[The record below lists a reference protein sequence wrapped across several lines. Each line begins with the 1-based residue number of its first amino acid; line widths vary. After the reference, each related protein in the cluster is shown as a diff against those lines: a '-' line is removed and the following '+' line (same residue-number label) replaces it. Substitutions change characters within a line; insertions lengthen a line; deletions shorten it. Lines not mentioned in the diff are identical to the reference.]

1 MCESVREHDVRF
13 DLTCGGVGYEVAPI
27 VIGDGRLSLLGG
39 VGIGIEGGD
48 ELEVSEALVLR
59 HCSDERALKKLCVSS
74 LSLCIFFYGFV
85 LTSFLFCARRLM
97 RSRTWES
104 DVARGTN
111 HS

>member
-13 DLTCGGVGYEVAPI
+13 DLTCGVGYEVAPV

-59 HCSDERALKKLCVSS
+59 HCSDERALKKLGVSS

-85 LTSFLFCARRLM
+85 LLSLFCARRLM
-97 RSRTWES
+97 PPRTWES
-104 DVARGTN
+104 DVALGTN